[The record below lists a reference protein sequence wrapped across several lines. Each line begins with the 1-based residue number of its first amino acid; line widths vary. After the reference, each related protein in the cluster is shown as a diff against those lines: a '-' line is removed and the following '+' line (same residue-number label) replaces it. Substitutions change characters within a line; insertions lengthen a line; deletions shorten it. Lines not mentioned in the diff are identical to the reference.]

1 MIYLKSF
8 TLPTDEQEELFFNES
23 PGINPDT
30 AAIRKNKRWIYTTKY
45 PFDVFYGR
53 ETPRFEFSDI
63 TVFCGSN
70 GCGKSTILNLI
81 ADKLGLE
88 RGVEYNRSDFFE
100 DYLKRC
106 SREIQS
112 DGDYR
117 NLLSRSGDEPEVPCG
132 SRIITSDDVFNSMI
146 NRRRL
151 NQGIDEVRGEMIK
164 EYIYERENGDVKL
177 HGLDDYD
184 RWLETMSTKTKRNSQ
199 SRFLSEHLIKNVP
212 EQSNGESAL
221 SFFAS
226 SIKENALYLLDE
238 PENSLSPTKQLELKY
253 FLEDSVRSFGC
264 QLIIS
269 THSPFIL
276 SLRRAR
282 IYNLDKNPVVTENWT
297 SLECVRVYYDFF
309 RERADEFGE

>member
-8 TLPTDEQEELFFNES
+8 TLPTDEQEVIFFD
-23 PGINPDT
+23 PKLNPDPV
-30 AAIRKNKRWIYTTKY
+30 AVRKNRRWIYTTKY

-63 TVFCGSN
+63 TIFCGGN
-70 GCGKSTILNLI
+70 GSGKSTILNLI

-88 RGVEYNRSDFFE
+88 RGVEYNRSDFFD
-100 DYLKRC
+100 DYLKLCR
-106 SREIQS
+106 REIQS
-112 DGDYR
+112 DRDYR
-117 NLLSRSGDEPEVPCG
+117 NLLSYRGDEPDVPRG

-146 NRRRL
+146 NKRRL
-151 NQGIDEVRGEMIK
+151 NQGIDEVRSEMIK

-184 RWLETMSTKTKRNSQ
+184 RWLNTMSTKTKRNSQ
-199 SRFLSEHLIKNVP
+199 SRYLSEHLIKNVP

-221 SFFAS
+221 AFFAN

-238 PENSLSPTKQLELKY
+238 PENSLSPSKQLELKY
-253 FLEDSVRSFGC
+253 FIEDSVRNFGC
-264 QLIIS
+264 QFIIS
-269 THSPFIL
+269 THSPFVL

-309 RERADEFGE
+309 RECADEFGD